1 MDKNTSKSKIITI
14 QGYKKQYM
22 MFQEQF
28 NKLVLVKVST
38 RFLEQ

>member
-1 MDKNTSKSKIITI
+1 MDKNTSKSKIVAI

-38 RFLEQ
+38 RILEQ

>member
-1 MDKNTSKSKIITI
+1 MDKNTSNNKTVTI
-14 QGYKKQYM
+14 QGDKKQYM

-38 RFLEQ
+38 RILEQ

>member
-14 QGYKKQYM
+14 QGDKKQYM

-28 NKLVLVKVST
+28 NKLVLLKVST
-38 RFLEQ
+38 TILEQ

>member
-1 MDKNTSKSKIITI
+1 MDKNTSKSKITI
-14 QGYKKQYM
+14 QGYKKQNM

-38 RFLEQ
+38 RILEK